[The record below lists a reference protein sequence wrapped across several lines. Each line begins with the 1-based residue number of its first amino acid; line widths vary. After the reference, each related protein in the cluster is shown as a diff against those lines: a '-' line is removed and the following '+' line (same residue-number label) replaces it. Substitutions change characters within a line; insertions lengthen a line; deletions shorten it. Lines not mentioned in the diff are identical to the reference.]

1 MAFTLSET
9 ESKVHQI
16 LINRSFV
23 WNIKFIPKKYFPPFH
38 GGPLDQKI
46 SAFFPFWSFKSQLHL
61 HTYLWLTLYT
71 RWSQVFMLSRLS
83 FPTTS
88 FSELK
93 WSGFLNGF
101 DGNLRRPSN
110 MVFYQ
115 WKMHL
120 NEWKI
125 WAITLI
131 NFELNTFSAF
141 LNSCVEK
148 YGDIYRKRYI
158 YSCVFELLCRKIL
171 IPGC

>member
-1 MAFTLSET
+1 MDGFYSFRNWKQSTPNFNKQKFRLKYKVY
-9 ESKVHQI
+9 SKK
-16 LINRSFV
+16 
-23 WNIKFIPKKYFPPFH
+23 KFFPNFM
-38 GGPLDQKI
+38 GPLNQKI
-46 SAFFPFWSFKSQLHL
+46 SAFFPFWSFKSQLNL
-61 HTYLWLTLYT
+61 HTFLWLTLYT

-93 WSGFLNGF
+93 WSCFLNGF

-125 WAITLI
+125 WVVTLRKLFLKFEPNRRTFYVRITYKNVAISRYSFTEWLI
-131 NFELNTFSAF
+131 
-141 LNSCVEK
+141 
-148 YGDIYRKRYI
+148 
-158 YSCVFELLCRKIL
+158 
-171 IPGC
+171 